1 MYHSFGQPSSMM
13 NPDMSH
19 FTTEERLLVKMPS
32 ANVLKNELRYATQY
46 LTAHKLYHSAKW
58 YVFLSST

>member
-1 MYHSFGQPSSMM
+1 MYHSFGQPSSML

-46 LTAHKLYHSAKW
+46 LTHHKLYHSAKW
-58 YVFLSST
+58 